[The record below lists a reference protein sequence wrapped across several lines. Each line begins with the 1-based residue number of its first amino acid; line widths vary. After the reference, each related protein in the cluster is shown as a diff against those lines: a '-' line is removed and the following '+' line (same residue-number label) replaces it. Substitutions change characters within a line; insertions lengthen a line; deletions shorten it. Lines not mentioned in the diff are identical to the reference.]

1 MLIGVVAHANR
12 AVRQIAEHAASIL
25 AGDHGQPPGAHG
37 MALFGAVEGVR
48 FRLLDGDLQPVR
60 IRVIELHDA
69 VQFLPG
75 VVFRPQ
81 VGNGGIAQLPL
92 GKADVVAVAVH
103 QAAPGTD
110 GEHPALDLCAYG
122 VQIRPVGKEIALAS
136 ASQAPGP
143 DGKAGLAVHLDDN
156 EVDG

>member
-1 MLIGVVAHANR
+1 MQTVPSVRLQNTPPPYLPAIMASRR
-12 AVRQIAEHAASIL
+12 APTGWRCSAPSK
-25 AGDHGQPPGAHG
+25 G
-37 MALFGAVEGVR
+37 
-48 FRLLDGDLQPVR
+48 